1 VQFAAFISRQQ
12 CLNTTKRGN
21 VRSSVSSFI
30 YPTFL
35 PLFMDNSA
43 SRAAT
48 KFIVHP
54 FITANAVERREY
66 QITIAEAAK
75 QQSLMVVLPTGL
87 GKTTIALLVLADRIT
102 KGKILFLA
110 PTRPLVEQHALF
122 LKEVLTIDEAQI
134 QMFTGSILAEKRGK
148 LWESARII
156 VSTPQII
163 ENDLLSNRI
172 SLREV
177 ALVIFDECHRAVG
190 NYSYVYIA
198 EKYAEQAAE
207 PRVLGMTASPGSDR
221 EKIQEICSAL
231 GVTRVESRTEYDHD
245 VAPYIFKKGFE
256 WRGIDVP
263 IELRKQKR
271 VLDGVLAA
279 RLEALRELG
288 YIRKKQSRELTKSE
302 ILALR
307 SAISAQLQI
316 QKHADLYQALSVLAE
331 IMKIK
336 HAIDLIETQGIFAV
350 RRYFERL
357 QNEASSKE
365 GSKAAKRLMHDA
377 QFVAAMSALAAYE
390 GEHPKLDALIG
401 ILREEIRS
409 SPETRIIVFTNY
421 RDTAEMIVSALHD
434 RHAEKDGI
442 RAVKFIGQA
451 TKEEDK
457 GLKQKEQVEII
468 QQFKDGVHNVL
479 VATSVAEEGLDIP
492 ATDLVLFYE
501 PIPSAIRSIQRKGR
515 TARKKVGKVIVLI
528 AKGTKDEAYY
538 WLSRTKEQQMRRR
551 ISELGMLSHDPEMG
565 AEEEEQV
572 SEVARPAKQAVEQQ
586 QKERED
592 QKRITDFE
600 AEEVRLTIFV
610 DPRETKSGVARF
622 LEKAGVELRLRN
634 LGVGDYVVSE
644 RVCIERKSTTDFLD
658 SLINKRRNLLAQ
670 ILRMRKEYE
679 KPVLVLEGEAL
690 YGQRNVHP
698 NVVRAVIAAIALD
711 LCVPIIQTRDEAD
724 TASLLYVIA
733 KREQQPSK
741 KEISPHGKKPVA
753 SLKEQQ
759 EYFISALSNIGLV
772 TTRNL
777 LRHFKTVENVV
788 TASKEELMAV
798 EKVGEKTAEHIRA
811 VVSAEY
817 GALAPA
823 PEAETGEPRATEK
836 RGEAG

>member
-1 VQFAAFISRQQ
+1 
-12 CLNTTKRGN
+12 
-21 VRSSVSSFI
+21 
-30 YPTFL
+30 
-35 PLFMDNSA
+35 MDNSA

-54 FITANAVERREY
+54 FLKSNAVERRKY
-66 QITIAEAAK
+66 QVTIAEAAK

-87 GKTTIALLVLADRIT
+87 GKTTIALLVLIDRVRQ
-102 KGKILFLA
+102 GKILFLA
-110 PTRPLVEQHALF
+110 PTRPLVEQHTAF
-122 LKEVLTIDEAQI
+122 LKEVLALDEALI
-134 QMFTGSILAEKRGK
+134 QLFTGSILAEKRGK

-156 VSTPQII
+156 ISTPQII

-172 SLREV
+172 SLRDV

-190 NYSYVYIA
+190 NYSYVYLA
-198 EKYAEQAAE
+198 EKYREQATE
-207 PRVLGMTASPGSDR
+207 PLVLGMTASPGSDR

-231 GVTRVESRTEYDHD
+231 GVTKVESRTEYDHD

-256 WRGIDVP
+256 WRGIDIPV
-263 IELRKQKR
+263 ELKKQKR
-271 VLDGVLAA
+271 VLDGVLAE
-279 RLEALRELG
+279 RLDVLRKLG
-288 YIRKKQSRELTKSE
+288 FIRKKQSKEVSKSE

-307 SAISAQLQI
+307 SAISVQLQT

-357 QNEASSKE
+357 QSEASSKE
-365 GSKAAKRLMHDA
+365 GSKASKRLMRDK
-377 QFVAAMSALAAYE
+377 QFVAAMTALAAYE
-390 GEHPKLDALIG
+390 GEHPKLEALID
-401 ILREEIRS
+401 ILREEIRDN
-409 SPETRIIVFTNY
+409 PDTRIIVFTNY
-421 RDTAEMIVSALHD
+421 RDTAEMIVSALHE
-434 RHAEKDGI
+434 RHAEKEGI

-457 GLKQKEQVEII
+457 GLKQKEQVAII
-468 QQFKDGVHNVL
+468 QQFKEGIYNVL

-528 AKGTKDEAYY
+528 ARGTKDEGYY
-538 WLSRTKEQQMRRR
+538 WLSRTKERQMRRR
-551 ISELGMLSHDPEMG
+551 ISELGMVTHDP
-565 AEEEEQV
+565 AVEEEVEQFSV
-572 SEVARPAKQAVEQQ
+572 VVGPTKQVVEQQ
-586 QKERED
+586 PKEREN
-592 QKRITDFE
+592 QKQITDFQ
-600 AEEVRLTIFV
+600 AEDMRLIIFV

-622 LEKAGVELRLRN
+622 LEKAGVDLRLRN
-634 LGVGDYVVSE
+634 LGVGDYVVSD

-698 NVVRAVIAAIALD
+698 NVVRAVIVAITLD

-741 KEISPHGKKPVA
+741 KEINPHGKKPVA

-788 TASKEELMAV
+788 TASKEELMVV
-798 EKVGEKTAEHIRA
+798 EKVGEKTAEHIRT
-811 VVSAEY
+811 VVGTEY
-817 GALAPA
+817 RELEKEENG
-823 PEAETGEPRATEK
+823 GPRAPDK
-836 RGEAG
+836 RGDAG